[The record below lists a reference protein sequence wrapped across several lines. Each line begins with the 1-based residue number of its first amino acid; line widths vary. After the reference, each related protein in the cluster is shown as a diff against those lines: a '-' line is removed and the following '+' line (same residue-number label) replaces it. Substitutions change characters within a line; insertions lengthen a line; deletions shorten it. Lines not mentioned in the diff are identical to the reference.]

1 MVVFVDLDD
10 PDEVE
15 HQQHGHNTPF
25 DMRDLINAHAA
36 RSLQHTSEKQTDEEE
51 DEDDR
56 EHPNLNA
63 LSAVLGNYPIIS
75 EIARHLDLNSLHDLS
90 RTCRQFRANLLQH
103 RRQLILQTLRCVSD
117 TPDPAWKSESVLREE
132 ADELWNTHGPDGIR
146 IPRLTSGRVGT
157 CARDMVGECR
167 RCGTVVCRNCTMKAP
182 SSTALK
188 SRHRRLCRTCI
199 RAPLYLHTRTTN
211 PESDTEY
218 HNDSSDDFPTHN
230 PPLYRSPCSCPS
242 QVWIC
247 TPCSTTLRTLDTS
260 YMRAWTWR
268 SRYSTHLH
276 GIGTGLGTGIEGVQ
290 CGRESHCLSART
302 IFKEIEC
309 DAADTRTGGYFLQ
322 EIEGIGGVVKKKV
335 KRRLLVGDVVQ
346 EFEDEREGGKYLERE
361 QEGVDRSWCSWCARV
376 VLSKKDVL
384 RVGNA
389 DDTSAREVGLLGRA
403 SDSDLSSSSSL

>member
-1 MVVFVDLDD
+1 
-10 PDEVE
+10 
-15 HQQHGHNTPF
+15 
-25 DMRDLINAHAA
+25 
-36 RSLQHTSEKQTDEEE
+36 
-51 DEDDR
+51 
-56 EHPNLNA
+56 
-63 LSAVLGNYPIIS
+63 
-75 EIARHLDLNSLHDLS
+75 
-90 RTCRQFRANLLQH
+90 
-103 RRQLILQTLRCVSD
+103 
-117 TPDPAWKSESVLREE
+117 
-132 ADELWNTHGPDGIR
+132 
-146 IPRLTSGRVGT
+146 
-157 CARDMVGECR
+157 
-167 RCGTVVCRNCTMKAP
+167 MKAP

-188 SRHRRLCRTCI
+188 SRHRRLCRACI
-199 RAPLYLHTRTTN
+199 RAPLYLHTRTTT
-211 PESDTEY
+211 PEADIEH
-218 HNDSSDDFPTHN
+218 HNDNSDDFLTHN

-290 CGRESHCLSART
+290 CGREAHCLSART

-309 DAADTRTGGYFLQ
+309 DAAETRTGGYFLQ

-376 VLSKKDVL
+376 VLSKKDIL
-384 RVGNA
+384 RVGGS
-389 DDTSAREVGLLGRA
+389 SAREIGLLGRA
-403 SDSDLSSSSSL
+403 SESDLSSSSSL

>member
-146 IPRLTSGRVGT
+146 IPRLTSGRHSSLAIADSAAHASEHLYTCTQEPQTQSPILNTTMTALTTSQHTTHPYTAAPAPAPPKSGSVHPAPPPSVPSIPHT
-157 CARDMVGECR
+157 CAPGPGDPA
-167 RCGTVVCRNCTMKAP
+167 T
-182 SSTALK
+182 
-188 SRHRRLCRTCI
+188 
-199 RAPLYLHTRTTN
+199 
-211 PESDTEY
+211 
-218 HNDSSDDFPTHN
+218 
-230 PPLYRSPCSCPS
+230 
-242 QVWIC
+242 
-247 TPCSTTLRTLDTS
+247 
-260 YMRAWTWR
+260 
-268 SRYSTHLH
+268 
-276 GIGTGLGTGIEGVQ
+276 
-290 CGRESHCLSART
+290 ART
-302 IFKEIEC
+302 SM
-309 DAADTRTGGYFLQ
+309 A
-322 EIEGIGGVVKKKV
+322 
-335 KRRLLVGDVVQ
+335 
-346 EFEDEREGGKYLERE
+346 
-361 QEGVDRSWCSWCARV
+361 
-376 VLSKKDVL
+376 
-384 RVGNA
+384 
-389 DDTSAREVGLLGRA
+389 SAQV
-403 SDSDLSSSSSL
+403 